1 GMLKIFGGL
10 FAARQRGVE
19 DGTATPAGAEVYS
32 SVTPCVTVRP
42 KTGLSDTKGTVLER
56 SGGP

>member
-1 GMLKIFGGL
+1 MLTIIGGL

-19 DGTATPAGAEVYS
+19 DGATPAGYGVCS

-42 KTGLSDTKGTVLER
+42 KTGLCDTKGTVLER